1 MTPLIKKNIIFG
13 FFLTFLLVGNA
24 LLAQVNISVKLDK
37 SKLMIGDQFTA
48 TVNISAPKGTTLQ
61 GVHYE
66 AWKDEGVE
74 LLDIKP
80 ISPLH
85 KDGSPQLL
93 LQQEIKLTSF
103 DTGYHRLP
111 PLEVIYILNEATDT
125 AISNN
130 LGLEVMDLPVQED
143 APIRDNKGIIKEARN
158 WHDALPYG
166 IGLLILLLL
175 VGLGWWISKRKAKE
189 KPAPPPPPPIPA
201 HKVAL
206 SKLSALE
213 KKNLWQTGK
222 VKAFQSELT
231 YIFREYLEKRF
242 GLNALET
249 TTTEIKDQLSTIA
262 IEKDQQKS
270 LINILETADMVKFAK
285 AIPPED
291 IHAKALVN
299 IMEFVENT
307 KKEIVETA
315 ENKDTEA

>member
-1 MTPLIKKNIIFG
+1 MTLLIRKNIIFG
-13 FFLTFLLVGNA
+13 FFLAFSLLGGG
-24 LLAQVNISVKLDK
+24 LLAQVNISVKLNK
-37 SKLMIGDQFTA
+37 SKLVIGDQFTA
-48 TVNISAPKGTTLQ
+48 TVNISAPEGTTLQ
-61 GVHYE
+61 GVHYGPWE
-66 AWKDEGVE
+66 KEGVE
-74 LLDIKP
+74 LLDVKP
-80 ISPLH
+80 IATSSE
-85 KDGSPQLL
+85 SPQLI

-111 PLEVIYILNEATDT
+111 ALEVIYILNGVTDT
-125 AISNN
+125 ATSNN

-143 APIRDNKGIIKEARN
+143 APIRDNKDIIKEERN
-158 WHDALPYG
+158 WQDALPYA
-166 IGLLILLLL
+166 IGLLILLVL

-206 SKLSALE
+206 SKLGALK
-213 KKNLWQTGK
+213 KKNFWQEGK

-242 GLNALET
+242 GLNALEA
-249 TTTEIKDQLSTIA
+249 TTTEIKDQLSSIA
-262 IEKDQQKS
+262 IEKDQQKG

-299 IMEFVENT
+299 ITEFVENT